1 MKLYNFFRKLLIWYL
16 NVGLNTGCF
25 LIWDFYS
32 QLFHSII
39 VIILNVLWFVFYFCF
54 MFIYHRCVFNSWVL
68 IYLIR
73 NIWIWICCFLKVR
86 NCLCHVNLIILQSL
100 RTQRIVSIMQHR
112 MLRRRMQ
119 RFLSIFQSFIFF
131 YNFKLLILSYFQS
144 LNITV
149 VIFQKIFLFSI
160 YDI

>member
-1 MKLYNFFRKLLIWYL
+1 MLIRTWVNNLRGNYTTWNYIL
-16 NVGLNTGCF
+16 SSGNCSLDTSMLDSTLDVF
-25 LIWDFYS
+25 LFWDFYS

-131 YNFKLLILSYFQS
+131 
-144 LNITV
+144 
-149 VIFQKIFLFSI
+149 
-160 YDI
+160 